1 MMWDV
6 SAEGKIVVRLRGEGE
21 AARQMTREKVDAYI
35 GNIVGDLS
43 TSQGVEVVTNELR
56 YSFSKTH
63 PEITVTWRAQ
73 TSPSSVAEVR
83 EYFARLTRSLD
94 PPVVGEVERVRDDP
108 PDQ

>member
-6 SAEGKIVVRLRGEGE
+6 SDDGRITVRLHAEGE
-21 AARQMTREKVDAYI
+21 AARLMTRDKVDAYI
-35 GNIVGDLS
+35 GEIVRDLTVS
-43 TSQGVEVVTNELR
+43 RGVEVITNELR

-73 TSPSSVAEVR
+73 GEAASVTEIR
-83 EYFARLTRSLD
+83 EYFARLAKSLD
-94 PPVVGEVERVRDDP
+94 PPVVGEVEGVRDDP